1 MARIALSSFLHETST
16 ISPVATTRDT
26 FEQQKLLPGD
36 VIQKFKG
43 KRLNSAI
50 SGFFETAERLGHEV
64 IPLVS
69 FTEAEP
75 SFMIPF
81 DVFDWVMDQITADLT
96 QKGPFDGVFIDQH
109 GAMVFGDFQDGEE
122 EVVRRIRKVVG
133 DIPIVSSIDT
143 HGNINPA
150 SFELISAFDGYRT
163 YPHID
168 IYETGGRCAR
178 IMDHLVRK
186 KPFYKAY
193 RQLPFLMPTSRMPT
207 TEEPS
212 KSLFGMLDVIEK
224 DRRVISGTVQQGFNC
239 ADMPDL
245 GPVVFAYATTQEA
258 ADHAADQLYQAA
270 LEREAQ
276 FVSDNP
282 GPEDAVRLA

>member
-16 ISPVATTRDT
+16 FSPVATTRGT
-26 FEQQKLLPGD
+26 FERQKLHPAE

-43 KRLNSAI
+43 KRLNSAL

-75 SFMIPF
+75 SHTIPL
-81 DVFDWVMDQITADLT
+81 DVFDWVMNQITDDLSE
-96 QKGPFDGVFIDQH
+96 KGPFDGVFIDQH
-109 GAMVFGDFQDGEE
+109 GAMVYGDFQDGEE

-143 HGNINPA
+143 HGNINPE
-150 SFELISAFDGYRT
+150 SFDLISAFEGYRT

-193 RQLPFLMPTSRMPT
+193 RQLPFLKPVSRMPT
-207 TEEPS
+207 TEETS
-212 KSLFGMLDVIEK
+212 
-224 DRRVISGTVQQGFNC
+224 
-239 ADMPDL
+239 
-245 GPVVFAYATTQEA
+245 
-258 ADHAADQLYQAA
+258 
-270 LEREAQ
+270 
-276 FVSDNP
+276 
-282 GPEDAVRLA
+282 